1 MPNAL
6 APEIENEAVRTF
18 LLRPS
23 GKDYIWGGTRLRDEF
38 HKDLPQHP
46 LAESWECST
55 HPDGPSYVAS
65 GEWAGESLT
74 EVLKAHPELLGTSPS
89 VTDLEGLPVLIKFID
104 AKNDLSV
111 QVHPD
116 DEYAHRMENGQAGKT
131 EMWYVVDA
139 EPGAKLVY
147 GLNRAASKE
156 ELLQSLENNTLEKYM
171 NWVPVHKNDVFFI
184 PSGTIHAIGRG
195 VLIAEIQQNSNLTY
209 RLYDYGR
216 LGKDGRPRQL
226 HVEKALAVADLS
238 GSQDVRQQLRLL
250 RYRPGF
256 AQESLSRCRYFA
268 VDRCLLNADGI
279 AMPPLPES
287 FRVLL
292 CLDGA
297 GQVQEAGERLSFQ
310 KGDTLFIPATTPEL
324 TLSGRAE
331 FLLVRC

>member
-1 MPNAL
+1 M
-6 APEIENEAVRTF
+6 RTF

-38 HKDLPQHP
+38 HKDLPLDP

-65 GEWAGESLT
+65 GKWTGMSLT
-74 EVLKAHPELLGTSPS
+74 EVLKAHPELLGNSPS
-89 VTDLEGLPVLIKFID
+89 VTALEGLPVLIKFID

-116 DEYAHRMENGQAGKT
+116 DEYAMRMENGQAGKT

-156 ELLQSLENNTLEKYM
+156 EMKQSLENGTVEKYM

-195 VLIAEIQQNSNLTY
+195 VLIVEIQQNSNLTY

-216 LGKDGRPRQL
+216 LGKDGKPREL
-226 HVEKALAVADLS
+226 HVDKALDVADLS
-238 GSQDVRQQLRLL
+238 GLQNPRQPMRVL
-250 RYRPGF
+250 RYGQGF
-256 AQESLSRCRYFA
+256 ATELLAHCRYFE
-268 VDRCLLNADGI
+268 VSRGLLNSSDTVLS
-279 AMPPLPES
+279 AMPES
-287 FRVLL
+287 FRVLT
-292 CLDGA
+292 CLDGE
-297 GQVQEAGERLSFQ
+297 GKLREEGETLAFH
-310 KGDTLFIPATTPEL
+310 KGDTLFIPATAPDVH
-324 TLSGRAE
+324 LSGQTE
-331 FLLVRC
+331 FLMTRC

>member
-1 MPNAL
+1 MKT
-6 APEIENEAVRTF
+6 V

-23 GKDYIWGGTRLRDEF
+23 GKDYIWGGTRLKREF
-38 HKDLPQHP
+38 GKSGLPQDP
-46 LAESWECST
+46 LAETWECST
-55 HPDGPSYVAS
+55 HPDGPSWVAS
-65 GEWAGESLT
+65 GPESGLTLGEWLA
-74 EVLKAHPELLGTSPS
+74 AHPDYLGSSPS
-89 VTDLEGLPVLIKFID
+89 VSGGIPVLVKLID
-104 AKNDLSV
+104 ARENLSV

-116 DEYAHRMENGQAGKT
+116 DAYAAREENGQAGKT

-139 EPGAKLVY
+139 EPGAKLVF
-147 GLNRAASKE
+147 GLNRETSRE
-156 ELLQSLENNTLEKYM
+156 ELRASIGRGTLEQYL
-171 NWVPVHKNDVFFI
+171 NYVPVRRDDIFFI

-256 AQESLSRCRYFA
+256 ARESLSRCRYFA

-279 AMPPLPES
+279 AVPPLPES

-297 GQVQEAGERLSFQ
+297 GQVQEAGERLSFK

>member
-1 MPNAL
+1 MKT
-6 APEIENEAVRTF
+6 V

-23 GKDYIWGGTRLRDEF
+23 GKDYIWGGTRLKREF
-38 HKDLPQHP
+38 GKSGLPQDP
-46 LAESWECST
+46 LAETWECST
-55 HPDGPSYVAS
+55 HPDGPSWVAS
-65 GEWAGESLT
+65 GPESGPTLGEWLA
-74 EVLKAHPELLGTSPS
+74 AHPDYLGSSPS
-89 VTDLEGLPVLIKFID
+89 VSGGIPVLVKLID
-104 AKNDLSV
+104 ARENLSV

-116 DEYAHRMENGQAGKT
+116 DAYAGREENGQAGKT

-139 EPGAKLVY
+139 EPGAKLVF
-147 GLNRAASKE
+147 GLNRETSRE
-156 ELLQSLENNTLEKYM
+156 ELRASIGRGTLEQYL
-171 NWVPVHKNDVFFI
+171 NYVPVRRDDIFFI